1 MFILIVFCAFQW
13 NEIRETKGDLK
24 KLSIEFAL
32 VSFPQDRKEVVKEII
47 DKTTTGLYIQERKLT
62 TKEFKAIIDCVDINK
77 ITLIYAGNHSSYI
90 ENNQIA
96 D

>member
-47 DKTTTGLYIQERKLT
+47 DQTTTGLYI
-62 TKEFKAIIDCVDINK
+62 
-77 ITLIYAGNHSSYI
+77 
-90 ENNQIA
+90 
-96 D
+96 

>member
-13 NEIRETKGDLK
+13 NEIKEAKGDLK

-47 DKTTTGLYIQERKLT
+47 DQTTTGLYI
-62 TKEFKAIIDCVDINK
+62 
-77 ITLIYAGNHSSYI
+77 
-90 ENNQIA
+90 
-96 D
+96 